1 MASENAGKRLR
12 HVGFIMDGNGR
23 WAKKRNKPRTFGHK
37 KGADAIVGVVE
48 ECFENGVE
56 VVSLYAF
63 STENWSRPKAEI
75 DAIFDLLGTFLK
87 KYSKTLFQNEIS
99 LLISGDLSPVS
110 EKLRVQAE
118 KLMSETAHFK
128 ERVLNIALNYG
139 SKTEIIRAVNLLKD
153 KSGEI
158 TEEDISN
165 NLYTS
170 GLPDIDLV
178 VRTSGETR
186 LSNFFLWQCAY
197 AEFYFTDVL
206 WPDFNKEETRKAIEW
221 FYGRKR
227 RFGGIENA

>member
-1 MASENAGKRLR
+1 MSTENANKKIR

-23 WAKKRNKPRTFGHK
+23 WAKRKNKPRTYGHK

-48 ECFENGVE
+48 ECFDSGVE

-75 DAIFDLLGTFLK
+75 DAIFDLLGVFLK
-87 KYSKTLFQNEIS
+87 RYSKTLFDKEIR
-99 LLISGDLSPVS
+99 LLISGDLTPVS
-110 EKLRVQAE
+110 DSLKKRAE
-118 KLMSETAHFK
+118 KLMKDTAHFN

-139 SKTEIIRAVNLLKD
+139 SKTEIVRAVNLLKD
-153 KSGEI
+153 KAGEI

-165 NLYTS
+165 NLYTR

-206 WPDFNKEETRKAIEW
+206 WPDFNKEETQKAIEW

>member
-1 MASENAGKRLR
+1 MADKEKKLR

-23 WAKKRNKPRTFGHK
+23 WAKERSKPRTFGHK
-37 KGADAIVGVVE
+37 KGADAIIDVLE
-48 ECFENGVE
+48 ECFDSGVE

-63 STENWSRPKAEI
+63 STENWARPQDEI
-75 DAIFDLLGTFLK
+75 DAIFDLLGKFLK
-87 KYSKTLFQNEIS
+87 KYSKKLFEKKSRLI
-99 LLISGDLSPVS
+99 ISGDLSPVS
-110 EKLRVQAE
+110 EELRERCV
-118 KLMSETAHFK
+118 KLMQDTAHFT
-128 ERVLNIALNYG
+128 EHVLNIALNYG
-139 SKTEIIRAVNLLKD
+139 SRVELVRAFNLLKQ
-153 KSGEI
+153 KQGEI

-165 NLYTS
+165 ALYTK

-178 VRTSGETR
+178 VRTSGEMR

-206 WPDFNKEETRKAIEW
+206 WPDFDKEQTKKAIEW